1 MRFISRVI
9 LLAGL
14 VLPFGAFA
22 EWSYLSGLDGD
33 TVLLDRT
40 TLVQNKNRNSTIWML
55 TNFGTPTAQDVLSV
69 AKWIEFDCDHD
80 RYRYL
85 AVYGYEGQMQTGAKL
100 IWASTTPIPDDPAK
114 KQSAVSIVERNTAAA
129 ALMGQDRPFTATPW
143 FWSDQYDKK
152 LQMAGLSQGADS
164 WALRGDM
171 ASGSAFSVYHYRAG
185 RLIAVDSVNA
195 AKDHMLARKLLQAGT
210 TPAPEQVADA
220 AFDLNSLGA

>member
-69 AKWIEFDCDHD
+69 SKWVEFDCDHN

-100 IWASTTPIPDDPAK
+100 INITKPSLW
-114 KQSAVSIVERNTAAA
+114 
-129 ALMGQDRPFTATPW
+129 DRTKYGTVLKNIQLIAC
-143 FWSDQYDKK
+143 
-152 LQMAGLSQGADS
+152 
-164 WALRGDM
+164 LRGP
-171 ASGSAFSVYHYRAG
+171 
-185 RLIAVDSVNA
+185 
-195 AKDHMLARKLLQAGT
+195 LLR
-210 TPAPEQVADA
+210 
-220 AFDLNSLGA
+220 

>member
-1 MRFISRVI
+1 MRFISHVI

-69 AKWIEFDCDHD
+69 SKWVEFDCDHN

-100 IWASTTPIPDDPAK
+100 INITKPSLW
-114 KQSAVSIVERNTAAA
+114 
-129 ALMGQDRPFTATPW
+129 
-143 FWSDQYDKK
+143 DKTK
-152 LQMAGLSQGADS
+152 YGTVLKNIQLIAC
-164 WALRGDM
+164 LRGP
-171 ASGSAFSVYHYRAG
+171 
-185 RLIAVDSVNA
+185 
-195 AKDHMLARKLLQAGT
+195 LLR
-210 TPAPEQVADA
+210 
-220 AFDLNSLGA
+220 

>member
-1 MRFISRVI
+1 MRLISFVV

-14 VLPFGAFA
+14 CLSGFARA

-55 TNFGTPTAQDVLSV
+55 TNFGHPTAQDVLSV

-100 IWASTTPIPDDPAK
+100 INITKPSLW
-114 KQSAVSIVERNTAAA
+114 
-129 ALMGQDRPFTATPW
+129 DRTKYGTVLKNVQLIAC
-143 FWSDQYDKK
+143 
-152 LQMAGLSQGADS
+152 
-164 WALRGDM
+164 LRGP
-171 ASGSAFSVYHYRAG
+171 
-185 RLIAVDSVNA
+185 
-195 AKDHMLARKLLQAGT
+195 LLR
-210 TPAPEQVADA
+210 
-220 AFDLNSLGA
+220 